1 MGKGER
7 CMGSPK
13 YVEES
18 SDDLLLNAEKDMIVI
33 KRLMRGS
40 YYPPD
45 LMYSN
50 ICYHATQAAEK
61 QLKGFIIANGKKVVK
76 THNLKDLLHIAVSI
90 DESFSKLEDEYRKL
104 NQFTPAVRYEGSATI
119 TRADIVATTRSLSK
133 ISNFPLIKSMR
144 SSIIKKYNI
153 TFSIQT
159 DDKSPSSSL
168 KETSKKPN
176 SKRKDNDTHMEK

>member
-1 MGKGER
+1 
-7 CMGSPK
+7 MGSPK

-76 THNLKDLLHIAVSI
+76 THNLDDLLRFAVSI
-90 DESFSKLEDEYRKL
+90 DETFSKLEDECSKL
-104 NQFTPAVRYEGSATI
+104 NQFTPAVRYEGSMTI
-119 TRADIVATTRSLSK
+119 TRADITATTKSLSK
-133 ISNFPLIKSMR
+133 ISNFPPIKSMR

-153 TFSIQT
+153 VFSIQT
-159 DDKSPSSSL
+159 DDKSPSSSP
-168 KETSKKPN
+168 KVASKKSN
-176 SKRKDNDTHMEK
+176 SKRKDNGTNMER

>member
-1 MGKGER
+1 
-7 CMGSPK
+7 MGSPK

-18 SDDLLLNAEKDMIVI
+18 ADDLLLNAEKDMIVI

-61 QLKGFIIANGKKVVK
+61 QLKGFIITNRKKVVK

-90 DESFSKLEDEYRKL
+90 DDSFSKLEDAYRKL
-104 NQFTPAVRYEGSATI
+104 NQFTPAVRYEGNVTI
-119 TRADIVATTRSLSK
+119 TRTDIIATTKPYQKLAISL
-133 ISNFPLIKSMR
+133 L
-144 SSIIKKYNI
+144 
-153 TFSIQT
+153 
-159 DDKSPSSSL
+159 
-168 KETSKKPN
+168 
-176 SKRKDNDTHMEK
+176 

>member
-1 MGKGER
+1 MGNQ
-7 CMGSPK
+7 K

-33 KRLMRGS
+33 KRLMLGN

-104 NQFTPAVRYEGSATI
+104 NQFTPAVRYEGNVTI
-119 TRADIVATTRSLSK
+119 TRADIVATKKSLSK
-133 ISNFPLIKSMR
+133 ISNFPPIKSMR
-144 SSIIKKYNI
+144 SSIIKKYKI
-153 TFSIQT
+153 VFSAQA
-159 DDKSPSSSL
+159 DDKTPSASQKTSP
-168 KETSKKPN
+168 KKSN
-176 SKRKDNDTHMEK
+176 SKRKDNDTTMKR